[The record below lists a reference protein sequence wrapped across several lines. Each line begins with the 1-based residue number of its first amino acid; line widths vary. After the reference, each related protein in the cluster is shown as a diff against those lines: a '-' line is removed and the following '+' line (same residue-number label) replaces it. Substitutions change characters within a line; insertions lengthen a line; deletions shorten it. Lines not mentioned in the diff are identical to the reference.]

1 MNIPDERL
9 IQQYKEEMF
18 KLRKRSEQ
26 VSASM
31 LLAPKQSPVSQS
43 VQNSP
48 REGIYSQSVNLTATS
63 KTKLKA
69 SENNDSTDTV
79 PGTEQ
84 PVKTVPGTE
93 QPAETVPSPEQG
105 IGYFKAQVF
114 TGNQALPVK
123 GANVVL
129 KKDGKIIAF
138 LTTDESGQTKIIETE
153 APAKQNALDPNSPK
167 KTEQYFADVW
177 ASGFT
182 KRTNLLVEQAGG
194 ELSLLIVDLIP
205 EPEGVM

>member
-31 LLAPKQSPVSQS
+31 LLAPKQNPVSQS

-69 SENNDSTDTV
+69 SENNDSTD
-79 PGTEQ
+79 
-84 PVKTVPGTE
+84 TVPGTE

-138 LTTDESGQTKIIETE
+138 LTTDENGQTKIIETE